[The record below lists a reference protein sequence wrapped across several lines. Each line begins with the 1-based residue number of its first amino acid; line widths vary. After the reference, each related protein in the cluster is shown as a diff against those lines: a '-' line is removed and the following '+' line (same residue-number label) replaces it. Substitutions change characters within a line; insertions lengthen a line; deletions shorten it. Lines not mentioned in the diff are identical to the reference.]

1 MNAPATQPSPASF
14 PASTVLTINGG
25 SSSIKF
31 ALFAA
36 HHSPQLLLRGRIE
49 NIGSREAIFSTHDSN
64 GSEISLQSVDARDHH
79 AAVIVLMDWIEQGE
93 QRDQHG
99 LGGLIGIGH
108 RIVHGGPLYHAPQ
121 RVTSRLLRELQQL
134 TPLDRAHLPLEIRLI
149 EAFQRRFPQLS
160 QVACFDTGFFHHLPH
175 LARLLPI
182 PRRYGLHGV
191 RRYGFHGLSYEFLM
205 GELVRI
211 EGASGAGGRM
221 VLAHLGSGA
230 SLAAMHEGKPID
242 TSMALTPAS
251 GVMMG
256 TRSGDID
263 PGLACYLAR
272 TEGMDAAQFDDMV
285 NTKSGLLGVS
295 ETSADIRELLGR
307 EADDPRAADAVALFC
322 YQIRK
327 CIGAFAA
334 ALGGLDMLVFTGGI
348 GENATVVRW
357 RICEGLGFLG
367 IELNTECNMQ
377 SAAVISAHAAR
388 VKVRVIRTNEES
400 IIAVATCALLGN
412 NEKPGIAD

>member
-1 MNAPATQPSPASF
+1 MNTLATQPGRASL
-14 PASTVLTINGG
+14 PTASVLTINGG

-31 ALFAA
+31 ALYTA
-36 HHSPQLLLRGRIE
+36 HRPPQLLLRGRIE
-49 NIGSREAIFSTHDSN
+49 SIGSPDAVFSTHDGGGGETSV
-64 GSEISLQSVDARDHH
+64 QSVDARDHL
-79 AAVIVLMDWIEQGE
+79 AAVTVLMNWIEQSE
-93 QRDQHG
+93 QHG

-108 RIVHGGPLYHAPQ
+108 RIVHGGPLYHVPQ

-134 TPLDRAHLPLEIRLI
+134 TPLDRTHLPLEIRLI
-149 EAFQRRFPQLS
+149 EEFQRRFPQLS
-160 QVACFDTGFFHHLPH
+160 QVACFDTGFYRDLPH

-205 GELVRI
+205 SELVRI
-211 EGASGAGGRM
+211 DGASAADGRI

-230 SLAAMHEGKPID
+230 SLAAVHAGKPID

-307 EADDPRAADAVALFC
+307 EAEDPRAADAVALFC

-348 GENATVVRW
+348 GENAAVVRS

-367 IELNTECNMQ
+367 IELDTDRNLQ
-377 SAAVISAHAAR
+377 SAEVISADAAR
-388 VKVRVIRTNEES
+388 VNVRVIRTDEES
-400 IIAVATCALLGN
+400 IIALATCALLGDN
-412 NEKPGIAD
+412 VKQGTAN

>member
-1 MNAPATQPSPASF
+1 MNASATQASSPSSPPSA
-14 PASTVLTINGG
+14 VLTINGG

-31 ALFAA
+31 ALFAV
-36 HHSPQLLLRGRIE
+36 HHPPQLLLRGKTE
-49 NIGSREAIFSTHDSN
+49 NIGSPDAIFSTHDGS
-64 GSEISLQSVDARDHH
+64 GSEISSQSVDARDHL
-79 AAVIVLMDWIEQGE
+79 AAVTVLMNWIEQGE
-93 QRDQHG
+93 QRG
-99 LGGLIGIGH
+99 LGRLIGIGH
-108 RIVHGGPLYHAPQ
+108 RIVHGGPLYDAPQ

-134 TPLDRAHLPLEIRLI
+134 TPLDRTHLPLEIRLI
-149 EAFQRRFPQLS
+149 EAFQRRFPHLS
-160 QVACFDTGFFHHLPH
+160 QVACFDTGFFHQLPH

-182 PRRYGLHGV
+182 PRRYGQQGV

-205 GELVRI
+205 GELIRI
-211 EGASGAGGRM
+211 DGASAAHGRI
-221 VLAHLGSGA
+221 VLAHLGSGV
-230 SLAAMHEGKPID
+230 SLAAVHEGKPID

-251 GVMMG
+251 GVMMA

-272 TEGMDAAQFDDMV
+272 TEGMGAAQFDDMV

-307 EADDPRAADAVALFC
+307 EAEDPRAADAVALFC

-327 CIGAFAA
+327 CVGAFAA

-348 GENATVVRW
+348 GENAAAVRS

-367 IELNTECNMQ
+367 IELDSERNRQ
-377 SAAVISAHAAR
+377 SAGVISAASAR
-388 VKVRVIRTNEES
+388 VKVRVIRTDEES
-400 IIAVATCALLGN
+400 IIALATCALLRSN
-412 NEKPGIAD
+412 DIQRTTD

>member
-1 MNAPATQPSPASF
+1 MSVPAPLEISVSS
-14 PASTVLTINGG
+14 STSSVLTINGG

-31 ALFAA
+31 ALYAA
-36 HHSPQLLLRGRIE
+36 HNPPQLLMRGRIE
-49 NIGSREAIFSTHDSN
+49 NIGSAGASFSTHD
-64 GSEISLQSVDARDHH
+64 GIGREISTQVVEARDHH
-79 AAVIVLMDWIEQGE
+79 AGVTVLMNWLEQSAQPGMGE
-93 QRDQHG
+93 
-99 LGGLIGIGH
+99 LIGIGH

-134 TPLDRAHLPLEIRLI
+134 APLDRTHLPLEIRLI
-149 EAFQRRFPQLS
+149 EAFQQRFPHLS

-175 LARLLPI
+175 LARLLTI
-182 PRRYGLHGV
+182 PRRYGLQGL

-205 GELVRI
+205 GELVRV
-211 EGASGAGGRM
+211 EGANAAQGRI

-230 SLAAMHEGKPID
+230 SLAAVHMGKPVD

-263 PGLACYLAR
+263 PGLPCYLAR

-295 ETSADIRELLGR
+295 ETSGDIRELLDR
-307 EADDPRAADAVALFC
+307 EVDDPRAADAVALFC

-327 CIGAFAA
+327 CIGSFAA
-334 ALGGLDMLVFTGGI
+334 ALGGLDMVVFSGGI
-348 GENATVVRW
+348 GENAAIVRS
-357 RICEGLGFLG
+357 RICEGLEFLG
-367 IELNTECNMQ
+367 IALNAESNMQ
-377 SAAVISAHAAR
+377 STGVISTDAAR
-388 VKVRVIRTNEES
+388 VKVHVIRTDEES
-400 IIAVATCALLGN
+400 VIAVATCALLGN
-412 NEKPGIAD
+412 AERQVTAN